1 MPVFLCHYLIP
12 SQFVYYLFQNFI
24 PMKVAGIY
32 VNKKAF
38 VRWKI
43 YIDRAR
49 MYIGY
54 ISFLMIA
61 FMFLNDIDNDEIRS
75 FLDDNKLLIYPI
87 VMILFFGLSLVL
99 GRFDTKLGLRKEE
112 MRNAS
117 TENPVLMEIL
127 EKVKNIESHHKT
139 E

>member
-1 MPVFLCHYLIP
+1 
-12 SQFVYYLFQNFI
+12 
-24 PMKVAGIY
+24 MKIAGIP

-43 YIDRAR
+43 YVDRAR

-54 ISFLMIA
+54 ISFAMIA
-61 FMFLNDIDNDEIRS
+61 IMFLNDLNNEEIRN
-75 FLDDNKLLIYPI
+75 FLDENKFITYPVI
-87 VMILFFGLSLVL
+87 MILFFVFSLVL
-99 GRFDTKLGLRKEE
+99 GRFDTKLGFRKEE

-127 EKVKNIESHHKT
+127 EKVKNIETKT
-139 E
+139 KQS

>member
-1 MPVFLCHYLIP
+1 MK
-12 SQFVYYLFQNFI
+12 LF
-24 PMKVAGIY
+24 GIQ
-32 VNKKAF
+32 VNKRAF

-54 ISFLMIA
+54 ISFIMIA
-61 FMFLNDIDNDEIRS
+61 FMFLNDFENENIRQ
-75 FLDDNKLLIYPI
+75 FLDENKFITYPV
-87 VMILFFGLSLVL
+87 VMILFVLFSLVL
-99 GRFDTKLGLRKEE
+99 GRLDTKFGVRKEE

-127 EKVKNIESHHKT
+127 EKVKNIEAADVNK
-139 E
+139 

>member
-1 MPVFLCHYLIP
+1 
-12 SQFVYYLFQNFI
+12 
-24 PMKVAGIY
+24 MKIAGIQA
-32 VNKKAF
+32 NKKTF

-54 ISFLMIA
+54 ISFIMIA
-61 FMFLNDIDNDEIRS
+61 FMFLNDLNNETIRHY
-75 FLDDNKLLIYPI
+75 LDDNKWIAYPVI
-87 VMILFFGLSLVL
+87 MILFLVFSLVL

-117 TENPVLMEIL
+117 SENPVLMEIL
-127 EKVKNIESHHKT
+127 EKVKKIESHHQSEKN
-139 E
+139 

>member
-1 MPVFLCHYLIP
+1 MKIAGVLIT
-12 SQFVYYLFQNFI
+12 
-24 PMKVAGIY
+24 
-32 VNKKAF
+32 KKAL

-61 FMFLNDIDNDEIRS
+61 FMFLNDLNDETIRH
-75 FLDDNKLLIYPI
+75 FLDDNKLITYPV
-87 VMILFFGLSLVL
+87 VMILFVVFSLIL
-99 GRFDTKLGLRKEE
+99 GRLDTKFGVRKEE

-117 TENPVLMEIL
+117 SENPVLMEIL
-127 EKVKNIESHHKT
+127 EIVKKLETTDKTSKV
-139 E
+139 

>member
-1 MPVFLCHYLIP
+1 
-12 SQFVYYLFQNFI
+12 
-24 PMKVAGIY
+24 MKIAGIL

-54 ISFLMIA
+54 ISFIMIA
-61 FMFLNDIDNDEIRS
+61 FMFLNDINDEKIRS
-75 FLDDNKLLIYPI
+75 FLDENKLIIYPV
-87 VMILFFGLSLVL
+87 VMLLFFAFSLVL

-127 EKVKNIESHHKT
+127 QKVNNIESK
-139 E
+139 ERKEQV